1 MNSIATAARVA
12 ALPMEA
18 KKDSLRQTQDGLW
31 KVTFTVKAED
41 MHTAILNAP
50 MGTRY
55 LLAAVE
61 IGDDEQPVKRP
72 DKELTPGEKA
82 KRHFEASCQ
91 DEEFQHWLWSAYRSS
106 FPDQVPD
113 DTRWAVKHVM
123 GVASANE
130 LLTNPEPW
138 NRLWTEYQYKDAIR

>member
-31 KVTFTVKAED
+31 KVTFTVKSED

-55 LLAAVE
+55 MLAAVE
-61 IGDDEQPVKRP
+61 IGDNEEPVKQP
-72 DKELTPGEKA
+72 EKQLTAGERV

-91 DEEFQHWLWSAYRSS
+91 DEIFMAWFIEWADGS
-106 FPDQVPD
+106 VPAD
-113 DTRWAVKHVM
+113 ANPRDAVKAAM
-123 GVASANE
+123 GIESANE
-130 LLTNPEPW
+130 LLANPEPW
-138 NRLWTEYQYKDAIR
+138 NRLWTEYQYKDVVR

>member
-41 MHTAILNAP
+41 MHAAILNAP

-72 DKELTPGEKA
+72 EKELTPGEKA

-91 DEEFQHWLWSAYRSS
+91 DDDFMHWFFGWA
-106 FPDQVPD
+106 DGAVPTNAD
-113 DTRWAVKHVM
+113 PREAVKAAMHIQ
-123 GVASANE
+123 SANE

-138 NRLWTEYQYKDAIR
+138 NRLWTEYQYRDAVR